1 MINLYGNYRTRSFNE
16 IYGQL
21 SDFTTDFNYYKS
33 VGLNPGFA
41 NNDSINT
48 VFYLLCARYGNS
60 HIANADENQF
70 KIKLFSYIFQFAPY
84 WEKKLSIQ
92 ATLRG
97 LTEAQL
103 LEGSKQIN
111 NHSYNPS
118 TEPSTATL
126 EEFETTNEQTATKF
140 KKSRL
145 DAYGILSELLE
156 RDVTEEFIN
165 KFKKLFLVVVEP
177 QLPLWYVTDTE
188 EGENENDD

>member
-1 MINLYGNYRTRSFNE
+1 MYNLYGNYRTRSFNE
-16 IYGQL
+16 IYSNL
-21 SDFTTDFNYYKS
+21 PDFVADFEQYKA

-41 NNDSINT
+41 NSSSINT

-60 HIANADENQF
+60 HIANASENQF

-92 ATLRG
+92 STLRG
-97 LTEAQL
+97 LTEAQI

-126 EEFETTNEQTATKF
+126 EEFTTTNEQTATKF

-177 QLPLWYVTDTE
+177 QIPLWYVTDINQ
-188 EGENENDD
+188 EGEDEE

>member
-16 IYGQL
+16 IYDNL
-21 SDFTTDFNYYKS
+21 TDFVQDFEMYKN

-41 NNDSINT
+41 NSSSINT
-48 VFYLLCARYGNS
+48 IYYLLCARYGNS
-60 HIANADENQF
+60 HISNSSENQF

-92 ATLRG
+92 STLRG
-97 LTEAQL
+97 LTEDQI
-103 LEGSKQIN
+103 LEGAKQIN

-126 EEFETTNEQTATKF
+126 DELPTTNEQTATKF

-177 QLPLWYVTDTE
+177 QIPLLYVTDINQ
-188 EGENENDD
+188 EGENE